1 MPNMLSDQMTVAPL
15 LDLSGVES
23 SYKEACYGGLFYS
36 LVRTH
41 KPCLVVELGSYLG
54 YSGLHMAA
62 GLRDNASL
70 ASALHLIDLWDSY
83 PFRHC
88 SMADTKGHF
97 AKNGLLDVPHCAVNF
112 LNADAAAACA
122 TFADGSVDFL
132 HIDISNDGAKM
143 AEVVPSWE
151 RKLSRE
157 PNALLVVEGGSPARD
172 RVEWMM
178 TYNKSPLR
186 SWLESR
192 WVTERFTWFTF
203 EPFPSLTL
211 MRRRP

>member
-1 MPNMLSDQMTVAPL
+1 MLSSQVEMTSPL
-15 LDLSGVES
+15 VLDGVES
-23 SYKEACYGGLFYS
+23 SYKEAGYGSLFYS

-41 KPCLVVELGSYLG
+41 KPQLVVELGTYFG

-62 GLRDNASL
+62 GLRDNAPL
-70 ASALHLIDLWDSY
+70 QSALHLIDLWDSY
-83 PFRHC
+83 PYRHC
-88 SMADTKGHF
+88 SMADTKAHF
-97 AKNGLLDVPHCAVNF
+97 ARNGLLSVSHCAVNF

-143 AEVVPSWE
+143 AEVVPLWE
-151 RKLSRE
+151 RKLNRE
-157 PNALLVVEGGSPARD
+157 PNALLVIEGGSPARD
-172 RVEWMM
+172 RIEWMT
-178 TYNKSPLR
+178 TYNKPPLR
-186 SWLESR
+186 SWLESP
-192 WVTERFTWFTF
+192 WVTERFSWLTF